1 MLPDKPSNLTVIN
14 ITSESAGISWVDP
27 ANEGNIDLTGFR
39 IKLTKDNTVIL
50 NITIKKV
57 NKYEIDNLTPNT
69 TYEVSVA
76 AGNQNGFGEETI
88 TSFTTLGKGK
98 C

>member
-1 MLPDKPSNLTVIN
+1 MLLDKPSKLTVTN
-14 ITSESAGISWVDP
+14 VTSESAGISWEDP
-27 ANEGNIDLTGFR
+27 ANGGNNDLTGFR

-50 NITIKKV
+50 NITTNKV

-69 TYEVSVA
+69 AYEISVA
-76 AGNQNGFGEETI
+76 AGNQKRFGEETI